1 MRGEGREGKG
11 GRGRE
16 RGEGVRGEGRDGK
29 GERRERGIKK
39 VRFLLSLAL
48 RLHSTTREG
57 GCWHGKF
64 YLQNRN

>member
-1 MRGEGREGKG
+1 MRGEGREV
-11 GRGRE
+11 RVRE
-16 RGEGVRGEGRDGK
+16 GK
-29 GERRERGIKK
+29 GERRERSIKK

-64 YLQNRN
+64 YLQNCN